1 MSGLVFNAISLLQK
15 ETGHFCYNI
24 ASPKVAVILKIS
36 ESNVPGYFFNFFI
49 SFATATEFGFSI
61 LFNS

>member
-36 ESNVPGYFFNFFI
+36 EPTFI
-49 SFATATEFGFSI
+49 KKGLWQLYS
-61 LFNS
+61 